1 MSVHANNSNW
11 LASSYIHT
19 CTNETH
25 SVANLQ
31 DLIPTL
37 AAIIIGNTN
46 LLAKV
51 GIKSCIFAT
60 ECVSFVHVWMQLL
73 ANQLELCLHEQT
85 QIVASAACR
94 VGSQEF
100 HSWIASLPL
109 VSLLFIVI
117 PTPFLNFLNFIYIL
131 FVYFLLYNRSSLI
144 FICTEP

>member
-1 MSVHANNSNW
+1 MCSCKHNSNW
-11 LASSYIHT
+11 LASCIYT

-25 SVANLQ
+25 SVASLQ

-46 LLAKV
+46 LLAKAV
-51 GIKSCIFAT
+51 RIKSCRFAT
-60 ECVSFVHVWMQLL
+60 ECVSFVHVWMQL
-73 ANQLELCLHEQT
+73 ANRLELCLHEHT

-109 VSLLFIVI
+109 VFLLFIVI
-117 PTPFLNFLNFIYIL
+117 PTPF
-131 FVYFLLYNRSSLI
+131 
-144 FICTEP
+144 